1 MLVKVLT
8 AEKSKMTGM
17 DALLRGLLEK
27 AAELRRQAEQEA
39 GGGKH
44 VLAIERLE
52 GSTRELVR
60 AVRSLGIFI
69 PG

>member
-1 MLVKVLT
+1 
-8 AEKSKMTGM
+8 MTGM
-17 DALLRGLLEK
+17 DALLKGLVEK

-44 VLAIERLE
+44 ALAIERME

-60 AVRSLGIFI
+60 AIRSLGIFI